1 MRGAHRRG
9 SKGDKFRTAQLIAQ
23 LARLRYGA
31 DQLLYTLFMDVALF
45 VQLFYQP
52 ERGLPIAHRS
62 GPPARRGIDRNE
74 VDGIA
79 SDV

>member
-1 MRGAHRRG
+1 
-9 SKGDKFRTAQLIAQ
+9 
-23 LARLRYGA
+23 
-31 DQLLYTLFMDVALF
+31 MDVALF